1 MTATEYL
8 NALLASQKLDEDSQ
22 EVKDLRTRRE
32 EIEAALRK
40 EFGTSPTI
48 RYAGSYTK
56 GTLVKEAYDLDI
68 VCYFPRDDTDAG
80 DTLQQIYDKVRKT
93 LEKAYSIEAKP
104 SALRVKSQQK
114 VDFHVDVVPGRF
126 IDEKSDDVFLYRA
139 SGEKHRLKTN
149 IEKHVAHVKDS
160 DVTEAIRIMKLWKVR
175 NGVTTL
181 KTFVLELL
189 VIEVLKGSKAALS
202 EQVVTLLTRLRDEPE
217 KIKIEDPA
225 NPSGNDLSDLWNDPV
240 RSVASTVAG
249 STLAT
254 IKAQGWEAAFGK
266 LPEEK
271 KDSVAKVEALR
282 EAARAVPAPTRPW
295 CR

>member
-8 NALLASQKLDEDSQ
+8 NALLASQTLEEDSQ
-22 EVKDLRTRRE
+22 ELKDLRTRRD
-32 EIEAALRK
+32 EIEAVLRK
-40 EFGTSPTI
+40 EFGTSPKI
-48 RYAGSYTK
+48 RYAGSYAK

-68 VCYFPRDDTDAG
+68 VCYFPRDDADVG
-80 DTLQQIYDKVRKT
+80 DTLQQIYEKVRKT
-93 LEKAYSIEAKP
+93 LEKAYSVEAKP
-104 SALRVKSQQK
+104 SAIRVKSREQ
-114 VDFHVDVVPGRF
+114 VDFHVDVIPGRF
-126 IDEKSDDVFLYRA
+126 IDEKTDDVFLYRSA
-139 SGEKHRLKTN
+139 GEKQRLKTN

-160 DVTEAIRIMKLWKVR
+160 GATDAIRIMKLWKTR

-189 VIEVLKGSKAALS
+189 AIEVLKGSKAAVPD
-202 EQVVTLLTRLRDEPE
+202 QVITALTKLRDEPE

-225 NPSGNDLSDLWNDPV
+225 NPSGNDLSELWNDSV

-249 STLAT
+249 SSLAT
-254 IKAQGWEAAFGK
+254 IKSGGLEAAFGK

-282 EAARAVPAPTRPW
+282 QAARVVPVPTRPW